1 MKTIPSEY
9 VFEARLLQ
17 AKQAK
22 YLPENVLDIFGNSY
36 WLEDPVEY
44 TKDKAK
50 DVVPA
55 LNGTSKVLNLGTV
68 VTSYLGVR
76 PTLWCSS
83 SYVEKLNLKLYEE
96 VKIFDRNWIYIGLN
110 GFLCSGVIGSSVF
123 NRYVSDGNSY
133 TGSVIERFV
142 NDWFKKQK
150 KRFEDKPILAISYD
164 EQDNL
169 IEKERLQNVKEEII
183 NWSLEQFNTVGAFKI
198 KIINKDNSKEV
209 FITIDDL

>member
-22 YLPENVLDIFGNSY
+22 DLPENVLDIFGNSY

-68 VTSYLGVR
+68 VTSYLCVR

-83 SYVEKLNLKLYEE
+83 SYVDSLNLQKYEE
-96 VKIFDRNWIYIGLN
+96 VKIFGRNWIYIGLN
-110 GFLCSGVIGSSVF
+110 GFLCSGVIGQSVF

-150 KRFEDKPILAISYD
+150 KRFEEKPILAISYD
-164 EQDNL
+164 EKDNL

-183 NWSLEQFNTVGAFKI
+183 N
-198 KIINKDNSKEV
+198 
-209 FITIDDL
+209 